1 MLTFLHSAVGATLS
15 LMVMVR
21 DTEAKGRP
29 QASTAVHVSN
39 SEPLQL
45 PESTVVNVDRF
56 EVPLIMQFP
65 LSPLLKGLVLAAG
78 NKVPHVIVMSAKAVI
93 VGKAAG
99 LTVITLETDATAR
112 PQASFGAV
120 QVSSTVPPH
129 APGIT
134 LKVDG
139 FEVPLM
145 EQPPLR
151 ELVKGIVL

>member
-1 MLTFLHSAVGATLS
+1 M
-15 LMVMVR
+15 
-21 DTEAKGRP
+21 
-29 QASTAVHVSN
+29 
-39 SEPLQL
+39 
-45 PESTVVNVDRF
+45 
-56 EVPLIMQFP
+56 
-65 LSPLLKGLVLAAG
+65 
-78 NKVPHVIVMSAKAVI
+78 MSAKAVI